1 VAKAEVAEAEAGAE
15 APAGG
20 KKKLLIIV
28 GAAVLLLGV
37 AGAAA
42 FFLVGG
48 DDAAD
53 AGQDAAAQVPQGD
66 PVYHSFTPPFV
77 ANLAPG
83 GPAGMLQIAV
93 EVMTRT
99 PGVTAVLKANDP
111 MLRHHLLNLFE
122 AQKADELLTVKGKE
136 ALQAAIHELL
146 NAQLAELEGPGEI
159 QGVYFTQFVMQ

>member
-1 VAKAEVAEAEAGAE
+1 VAKAEVAQAEAE
-15 APAGG
+15 APAGS

-48 DDAAD
+48 EDAAEE
-53 AGQDAAAQVPQGD
+53 GQEAVAEAPLGD
-66 PVYHSFTPPFV
+66 PVYHSFDPPFV

-83 GPAGMLQIAV
+83 GPAGMLQVAIQ
-93 EVMTRT
+93 VMTRT
-99 PGVTAVLKANDP
+99 PGVTDVLKANDP

-122 AQKADELLTVKGKE
+122 AQKAEELLTVKGKE

-146 NAQLAELEGPGEI
+146 NTQLAELKGPGEI

>member
-1 VAKAEVAEAEAGAE
+1 MAKAEVADAGAE

-37 AGAAA
+37 AGAVA

-48 DDAAD
+48 EDEAAGEEG
-53 AGQDAAAQVPQGD
+53 AETVQVPLGD
-66 PVYHSFTPPFV
+66 PEYHSFDPPFV

-83 GPAGMLQIAV
+83 GPAGMLQVAV
-93 EVMTRT
+93 EVMTRA
-99 PGVTAVLKANDP
+99 PGVTDVLKANDP

-122 AQKADELLTVKGKE
+122 AQKAEELLTVKGKE
-136 ALQAAIHELL
+136 SLQAAIHELL
-146 NAQLAELEGPGEI
+146 NAQLAELKGPGEI

>member
-1 VAKAEVAEAEAGAE
+1 MAKAEVAEAGAE

-53 AGQDAAAQVPQGD
+53 EGQEEVAEVPQGD
-66 PVYHSFTPPFV
+66 PVYHSFDPPFV

-83 GPAGMLQIAV
+83 GPAGMLQVAIQ
-93 EVMTRT
+93 VMTRT
-99 PGVTAVLKANDP
+99 PGVTAVLEANDP

-122 AQKADELLTVKGKE
+122 TQKADELLTVKGKE

-146 NAQLAELEGPGEI
+146 NTQLAELEGPGEI